1 MDQYVPPLIAVTGGA
16 VIVFL
21 CFTLRIPFFL
31 VGLLS
36 VIMVLYTFQDH
47 IIQFGYQ
54 YSSETAPAF
63 FKDNASIFITLLV
76 IILSLGFLLF
86 KFGPKAMTTNEKM
99 SFGQVQ
105 QKSSPGLFDGFFKM
119 FQNPSSGQA
128 TQPAR
133 YDRSRSYNDYGRSSS
148 YNYV

>member
-1 MDQYVPPLIAVTGGA
+1 MDQYVPPLIAVTGGV

-36 VIMVLYTFQDH
+36 VLMVLYTFQDH

-54 YSSETAPAF
+54 YSSASAPAF

-76 IILSLGFLLF
+76 IILSIGFLLF
-86 KFGPKAMTTNEKM
+86 KFGPKAITTNEKTYLTQ
-99 SFGQVQ
+99 GTQR
-105 QKSSPGLFDGFFKM
+105 SSPGLFDGFFNM
-119 FQNPSSGQA
+119 FKNPSSGQTA
-128 TQPAR
+128 QTSRPE
-133 YDRSRSYNDYGRSSS
+133 RSRNYNDYGRSSS